1 MPELEYN
8 RKTFKR
14 TEKALP
20 ASNRKLAGPLRLSQK
35 HDGKHDGRKTS
46 AVGILD
52 NRKTICYSIIR
63 KPLGLKDVTGDV
75 RFREAADGES
85 GCETPVKYLHER
97 NPQRN
102 PVIPSRRLQAAPVIA
117 QGRVGAP

>member
-20 ASNRKLAGPLRLSQK
+20 ASNGKLAGPLRLSQK

-52 NRKTICYSIIR
+52 NRKT
-63 KPLGLKDVTGDV
+63 LGLKEVTGDV